1 MEAKKAF
8 ATKTT
13 PSSILAKGLGA
24 AALLSAL
31 TLASTSVSAKEYFTI
46 VDGALERNR
55 RVP

>member
-31 TLASTSVSAKEYFTI
+31 TLASTSVSAKNTSP
-46 VDGALERNR
+46 L
-55 RVP
+55 